1 MKDEEIE
8 TMVNKIGEV
17 APDQVANF
25 LANPEAFDY
34 SVLEGYSDFTDKYKS
49 IADFVGDKNAIK
61 AQIWNNLNGK
71 FPSDA
76 RFQTLQEQYPWLNKE
91 DLKEWFDKT
100 NEYKKE
106 FEHDR
111 EIEAGKVRRAQ
122 EIKERGLLDP
132 RYWLASEYENQRY
145 IDDPNSAIF
154 GKEAPGFIGSSA
166 GAKTDLISGVLGA
179 AGDAVPGLGG
189 VVIGPGIRTARDAV
203 HYLSDSPYKK
213 DLDQIIKDA
222 ALDYGTNAAAW
233 KLLNARKLAKVTEEF
248 GGGPVQQA
256 FNIGNATKAL
266 DSDISNLTA
275 TFVEGTDKDIINAV
289 NNVKYNPLRQELEN
303 ITNKVKLGENIDR
316 EKLWKIY
323 AKYQRELAP
332 DLQEMARNLRQGGS
346 IKELDQ
352 VEQEIMRNA
361 TPYLTMSAVNTP
373 YKELSRFQ
381 KVGYNIKSAANAI
394 NKGKP
399 GQIIVQETSHL
410 RGKGSNARIVETALR
425 KAERD
430 ASIDR
435 IISNY
440 SLLWNKDKKP
450 QGYDTPLIKAAYD
463 KWKEM
468 Q

>member
-1 MKDEEIE
+1 MTQEELE
-8 TMVNKIGEV
+8 TMANKIAEV
-17 APDQVANF
+17 APDQLQNF
-25 LANPEAFDY
+25 LDNPEAFDY
-34 SVLEGYSDFTDKYKS
+34 NVLEGYSDFTDKYKNV
-49 IADFVGDKNAIK
+49 ANFVGDKNAIK

-76 RFQTLQEQYPWLNKE
+76 RFQSLKSEYPWLNKE

-106 FEHDR
+106 FELER

-122 EIKERGLLDP
+122 EIKVRGLDDP

-145 IDDPNSAIF
+145 IDDPKSAIF
-154 GKEAPGFIGSSA
+154 GKEASGFIGSST
-166 GAKTDLISGVLGA
+166 GAKADLISGVLGA
-179 AGDAVPGLGG
+179 AGDAVPGYGAF
-189 VVIGPGIRTARDAV
+189 IGPTVRSARDAV
-203 HYLSDSPYKK
+203 HYFGDSPYKK
-213 DLDQIIKDA
+213 ELDQIIKDA
-222 ALDYGTNAAAW
+222 ALDYGTNVAAW
-233 KLLNARKLAKVTEEF
+233 KLLNARKLAKGTEEL
-248 GGGPVQQA
+248 GGGEVQQA
-256 FNIGNATKAL
+256 FNVANATKAL

-275 TFVEGTDKDIINAV
+275 PFITGTDKDIINAV
-289 NNVKYNPLRQELEN
+289 NNVKYNPFRQELEN
-303 ITNKVKLGENIDR
+303 ITNKTKLGEKLDR
-316 EKLWKIY
+316 EKLWEIY
-323 AKYQRELAP
+323 AKYQQELAP
-332 DLQEMARNLRQGGS
+332 DLQEIARNLRQGGS
-346 IKELDQ
+346 IKALDP
-352 VEQEIMRNA
+352 VDQEIMRNA
-361 TPYLTMSAVNTP
+361 SPYLTMTAVNTP
-373 YKELSRFQ
+373 YKELSRLQ

-399 GQIIVQETSHL
+399 GQIIVQEGSHL
-410 RGKGSNARIVETALR
+410 RSKGSNANIVETALK

>member
-1 MKDEEIE
+1 MTQEELE
-8 TMVNKIGEV
+8 TMANKIAEV
-17 APDQVANF
+17 APDQLQNF
-25 LANPEAFDY
+25 LDNPEAFDY
-34 SVLEGYSDFTDKYKS
+34 NVLEGYSDFTDKYKS
-49 IADFVGDKNAIK
+49 VADFVGDKNAIK

-71 FPSDA
+71 FPSDS
-76 RFQTLQEQYPWLNKE
+76 RFQSLQEQYPWLNKE

-106 FEHDR
+106 FELER

-122 EIKERGLLDP
+122 EIKERGLDDP

-166 GAKTDLISGVLGA
+166 GAKADLISGVLGA
-179 AGDAVPGLGG
+179 AGDAVPGYGAF
-189 VVIGPGIRTARDAV
+189 IGPTVRSTRDAV
-203 HYLSDSPYKK
+203 HYVGDSPYKK
-213 DLDQIIKDA
+213 DLGQIFKDA
-222 ALDYGTNAAAW
+222 ALDYGTNVAAW
-233 KLLNARKLAKVTEEF
+233 KLLNARKLAKGTEEL

-275 TFVEGTDKDIINAV
+275 TFIEGTDKDIINAV

-323 AKYQRELAP
+323 AKYQQELSP
-332 DLQEMARNLRQGGS
+332 DLQDMARNLRQGGS
-346 IKELDQ
+346 IKALDP
-352 VEQEIMRNA
+352 VDQEIMRNA
-361 TPYLTMSAVNTP
+361 SPYLTMSAVNTP
-373 YKELSRFQ
+373 YKELSRLQ
-381 KVGYNIKSAANAI
+381 KVGYKIKSAANAI

-399 GQIIVQETSHL
+399 GQIIVQEGSHL
-410 RGKGSNARIVETALR
+410 RGKGSNARIVETALK

>member
-76 RFQTLQEQYPWLNKE
+76 RFQSLQEQYPWLNKE

-106 FEHDR
+106 FELER
-111 EIEAGKVRRAQ
+111 EIEAGKVRRAK
-122 EIKERGLLDP
+122 EIKERGLDDP

-154 GKEAPGFIGSSA
+154 GKEAPGFMGSSA
-166 GAKTDLISGVLGA
+166 GAKADLISGVLGA
-179 AGDAVPGLGG
+179 AGDAVPGYGAF
-189 VVIGPGIRTARDAV
+189 IGPTVRSARDAV
-203 HYLSDSPYKK
+203 HYLGDSPYKK
-213 DLDQIIKDA
+213 DLDQIFKDA
-222 ALDYGTNAAAW
+222 ALDYGTNVAAW
-233 KLLNARKLAKVTEEF
+233 KLLNARKLAKGTEEL
-248 GGGPVQQA
+248 GGSKVQQA
-256 FNIGNATKAL
+256 FNVANATKAL

-275 TFVEGTDKDIINAV
+275 TFIEGTDKDIINAV

-303 ITNKVKLGENIDR
+303 ITNKVKLGDEIDR
-316 EKLWKIY
+316 EKLWNIY
-323 AKYQRELAP
+323 AKYQQELSP
-332 DLQEMARNLRQGGS
+332 DLQDMARNLRQGGS
-346 IKELDQ
+346 IKALDP
-352 VEQEIMRNA
+352 VDQEIMRNA
-361 TPYLTMSAVNTP
+361 SPYLTMTAVNTP
-373 YKELSRFQ
+373 YKELSRLQ

-399 GQIIVQETSHL
+399 GQIIVQEGSHL
-410 RGKGSNARIVETALR
+410 RSKGSNARIVETALK

>member
-25 LANPEAFDY
+25 LANPETFDY

-76 RFQTLQEQYPWLNKE
+76 RFQSLQEQYPWLNKE
-91 DLKEWFDKT
+91 DLKEWFDKS
-100 NEYKKE
+100 NKYKKDYE
-106 FEHDR
+106 LER

-122 EIKERGLLDP
+122 EIKERGLDDP

-154 GKEAPGFIGSSA
+154 GKEAPGFVGSST
-166 GAKTDLISGVLGA
+166 GAKVDLISGVLGA
-179 AGDAVPGLGG
+179 AGDAVPGYGAF
-189 VVIGPGIRTARDAV
+189 IGPTVRTARDAV
-203 HYLSDSPYKK
+203 HYLGDSPYKK
-213 DLDQIIKDA
+213 GLDQIFKDA
-222 ALDYGTNAAAW
+222 MLDYGTNIAAW
-233 KLLNARKLAKVTEEF
+233 KLLNARKLAKGTEEL
-248 GGGPVQQA
+248 GGGEVQQA
-256 FNIGNATKAL
+256 FNVANATKAL

-275 TFVEGTDKDIINAV
+275 TFIEGTDKDIINAV

-303 ITNKVKLGENIDR
+303 ITNKAKLGDEIDR

-323 AKYQRELAP
+323 AKYQRELSP

-346 IKELDQ
+346 INALDPID
-352 VEQEIMRNA
+352 QEIMRNA
-361 TPYLTMSAVNTP
+361 SPYLTMSAVNTP
-373 YKELSRFQ
+373 YKELSRLQ

-399 GQIIVQETSHL
+399 GQIIVQEGSHL
-410 RGKGSNARIVETALR
+410 RSKGSNARIVETALK